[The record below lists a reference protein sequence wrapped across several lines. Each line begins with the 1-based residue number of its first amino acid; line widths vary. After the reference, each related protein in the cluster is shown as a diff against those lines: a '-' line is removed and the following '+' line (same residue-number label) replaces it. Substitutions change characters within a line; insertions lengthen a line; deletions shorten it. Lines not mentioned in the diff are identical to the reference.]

1 MERYERIQKT
11 TALRNQNSIKAYKI
25 LDIQGK
31 HLIFQLWLNSDKQ
44 DRIMVS
50 KPEEYKVGEYID
62 MQVIRTSKTSHQI
75 RLVGRTP
82 KEFTPIDGRN
92 IAV

>member
-1 MERYERIQKT
+1 MERYEHIQKT
-11 TALRNQNSIKAYKI
+11 TALRNQNSVKAYKI

-44 DRIMVS
+44 DKIMVS

-62 MQVIRTSKTSHQI
+62 MQVVRTSKTSHQI
-75 RLVGRTP
+75 KLIGHTP
-82 KEFTPIDGRN
+82 EAFIPADGN
-92 IAV
+92 IAI